1 MKKKTKIIISLVLVA
16 VILVCAVGERIYQP
30 PSRTHDMSAAENGAN
45 LSAGSSDWEKER
57 ENIREQVGTDTEAM
71 GIVNPNVTCFTEE
84 DSEKICDAV
93 ETVRLLDNGYEIILQ
108 DEAEPY
114 FENLGSGDIFFLDGD
129 EDSPFGEPYFGKIV
143 SADYG
148 EEMVIYAENP
158 AIDEVFDDFEL
169 ELNEYLMEENIR
181 EIRAFEGVEVEVGAS
196 LDEVDLDVD
205 YSDPDTFFVSSESY
219 SMPVASS
226 MGGRGGEEGDNENTF
241 VSDEASFLIKL
252 DFDLGKCINDVKGY
266 EKIKADKEGETK
278 LNIRGE
284 IGLEKVQ
291 LRATADFSVSYE
303 NFVKELSAGARG
315 DFVTN
320 VSVSW
325 KTEAD
330 FDKMEAKEARKI
342 KFGNLV
348 KISGLS
354 NKLFPLVYIDILT
367 GRTVQL
373 VTSGGNDNSEYR
385 LLTSIPVA
393 CGIMVYS
400 DVNGNIS
407 FETGLSFKY
416 EKEVDLGD
424 FIFVR
429 DGQPVMKAEKETEN
443 ETKKA
448 PECDFGFYLEGQGE
462 VDVDFLGV
470 SALVYILNIN
480 LVDIAL
486 VKVGTE
492 AEGKIEFKAGTGGA
506 ETSVNGYL
514 RVYLK
519 VMDISMKLKASI
531 KFLYFKI
538 SPEFALSYTLWDA
551 TLYELGDKN
560 PTYFD
565 DGNMG
570 VRQLTA
576 YDKQYVYYK
585 DQNGDL
591 VRGKRNGSGKE
602 TISQE
607 SFYMI
612 CGIDQSYVYQLR
624 CTDKKGIYDLYR
636 VAKDG
641 EGSRMLVSGV
651 AQFLY
656 NGPESLFYV
665 PEDNRKQI
673 RILNRQS
680 RNHYQFAEF
689 SETVE
694 LMEYQPDKGV
704 YLVTG
709 GASSVARIL
718 GRGGSYYYVTENG
731 EVTKIGTSLEIQ
743 DMGLHKEGKYTYRYV
758 PSSSG
763 YIRNASFSYYIV
775 PENGEAIKPDYM
787 TGWLPTKYG
796 LFTTLRNDQED
807 STRPYNIVRYTDQA
821 EPEIITDVDSDHAF
835 FTLVKDDRGFWY
847 FFDQNNTELR
857 LYRLDS
863 DFTNKVL
870 IKSFLRSEVNYNLTD
885 CATSIID
892 NVIYFYS
899 IPDADSSEMIYR
911 YSIYQEATW

>member
-1 MKKKTKIIISLVLVA
+1 M
-16 VILVCAVGERIYQP
+16 
-30 PSRTHDMSAAENGAN
+30 
-45 LSAGSSDWEKER
+45 
-57 ENIREQVGTDTEAM
+57 
-71 GIVNPNVTCFTEE
+71 
-84 DSEKICDAV
+84 
-93 ETVRLLDNGYEIILQ
+93 
-108 DEAEPY
+108 
-114 FENLGSGDIFFLDGD
+114 
-129 EDSPFGEPYFGKIV
+129 
-143 SADYG
+143 
-148 EEMVIYAENP
+148 
-158 AIDEVFDDFEL
+158 
-169 ELNEYLMEENIR
+169 
-181 EIRAFEGVEVEVGAS
+181 
-196 LDEVDLDVD
+196 
-205 YSDPDTFFVSSESY
+205 
-219 SMPVASS
+219 
-226 MGGRGGEEGDNENTF
+226 
-241 VSDEASFLIKL
+241 
-252 DFDLGKCINDVKGY
+252 
-266 EKIKADKEGETK
+266 
-278 LNIRGE
+278 
-284 IGLEKVQ
+284 
-291 LRATADFSVSYE
+291 
-303 NFVKELSAGARG
+303 
-315 DFVTN
+315 
-320 VSVSW
+320 
-325 KTEAD
+325 
-330 FDKMEAKEARKI
+330 
-342 KFGNLV
+342 
-348 KISGLS
+348 
-354 NKLFPLVYIDILT
+354 
-367 GRTVQL
+367 
-373 VTSGGNDNSEYR
+373 
-385 LLTSIPVA
+385 
-393 CGIMVYS
+393 
-400 DVNGNIS
+400 
-407 FETGLSFKY
+407 
-416 EKEVDLGD
+416 
-424 FIFVR
+424 
-429 DGQPVMKAEKETEN
+429 
-443 ETKKA
+443 
-448 PECDFGFYLEGQGE
+448 
-462 VDVDFLGV
+462 
-470 SALVYILNIN
+470 
-480 LVDIAL
+480 
-486 VKVGTE
+486 
-492 AEGKIEFKAGTGGA
+492 
-506 ETSVNGYL
+506 
-514 RVYLK
+514 
-519 VMDISMKLKASI
+519 
-531 KFLYFKI
+531 
-538 SPEFALSYTLWDA
+538 
-551 TLYELGDKN
+551 
-560 PTYFD
+560 
-565 DGNMG
+565 
-570 VRQLTA
+570 TA